1 MIRENMSDNHLFNE
15 ITEEPAALERVY
27 HEYVE
32 QSNPSLKEAVHLIN
46 SSPAVFMTGM
56 ATSEYG
62 CIPAACLLSQGGK
75 PNYLY
80 DVSELLYYHLEGL
93 PKGAV
98 LVVVS
103 QSGESAEI
111 VHLLEEVKGRLPI
124 VGIYNNTSSTLAKS
138 SSVGLPIFAGL
149 QKACGSKTNSATLA
163 VMNLLAEA
171 LLGRDVHKAGEQIQ
185 KAIISLNHVFEN
197 WEVEL
202 GPGADL
208 LENSSYT
215 VFVGRGPGRATAMF
229 SSVLFREVP
238 KVVAEGMPAADFRHG
253 LREMITLDHRVVIFA
268 PRGKTTR
275 NLVGLAED
283 MLKLGV
289 PVCVFTNH
297 DITLKP
303 SKQCWI
309 YRTGLLDEFYSP
321 LVDITP
327 PQLLGYILAK
337 RGGLEPGKL
346 VISTYITTVE

>member
-1 MIRENMSDNHLFNE
+1 MSDNHLFNE
-15 ITEEPAALERVY
+15 IMEEPAALERVY
-27 HEYVE
+27 RAYVE
-32 QSNPSLKEAVHLIN
+32 QSNPALEEAVRLIN
-46 SSPAVFMTGM
+46 SSPAVYMTGM

-80 DVSELLYYHLEGL
+80 DVSEFLYYHLAGL
-93 PKGAV
+93 PEGAV

-111 VHLLEEVKGRLPI
+111 VHLLEEVKGRTPI
-124 VGIYNNTSSTLAKS
+124 VGVYNNVNSTLAKGS
-138 SSVGLPIFAGL
+138 TVGLPIYAGP
-149 QKACGSKTNSATLA
+149 QKACGSKTNIATLA

-171 LLGRDVHKAGEQIQ
+171 LLGRDLDKAGEQIQ
-185 KAIISLNHVFEN
+185 KAITSLMQVFEN
-197 WEVEL
+197 WEAEL
-202 GPGADL
+202 TPGADL
-208 LENSSYT
+208 LENSAYS
-215 VFVGRGPGRATAMF
+215 VFVGRGPGRASAMF

-238 KVVAEGMPAADFRHG
+238 KVVAEGMAAATFRHG
-253 LREMITLDHRVVIFA
+253 LREMITPNHRVVIFT

-283 MLKLGV
+283 MLRLGV

-297 DITLKP
+297 DIALKP
-303 SKQCWI
+303 SPQCWI
-309 YRTGLLDEFYSP
+309 YQTGSLDEFYSP

>member
-1 MIRENMSDNHLFNE
+1 MSDNHLFNE
-15 ITEEPAALERVY
+15 ILEEPAALGRVY

-32 QSNPSLKEAVHLIN
+32 QSNPALKEAVRLLK

-62 CIPAACLLSQGGK
+62 CIPAACLLSQGHK
-75 PNYLY
+75 PNTLY

-93 PKGAV
+93 PKGSP

-111 VHLLEEVKGRLPI
+111 VHLLEQVKGRLPI
-124 VGIYNNTSSTLAKS
+124 IGVYNDPASTLAKGCT
-138 SSVGLPIFAGL
+138 VGLPILAGP
-149 QKACGSKTNSATLA
+149 QMACGSKTNTATLA

-171 LLGRDVHKAGEQIQ
+171 VLGRDILKAGEQIQ
-185 KAIISLNHVFEN
+185 KAITSIQRVFEN
-197 WEVEL
+197 WEEEL
-202 GPGADL
+202 APGADL
-208 LENSSYT
+208 LEDSHYT

-229 SSVLFREVP
+229 SSCLFREVP
-238 KVVAEGMPAADFRHG
+238 KVVAEGMGAAAFRHG
-253 LREMITLDHRVVIFA
+253 LREMITPQHRVVIFA
-268 PRGKTTR
+268 PQGKTTR
-275 NLVGLAED
+275 NLIGLAQD
-283 MLKLGV
+283 MLKIGV

-297 DITLKP
+297 DLPLKP

-327 PQLLGYILAK
+327 PQLLGFILAK
-337 RGGLEPGKL
+337 RRGLEPGKL